1 MPRTKIYDGRSTCT
15 FRTTKKDQE
24 NLAKAIEYFEAKF
37 GKNISKNVAIN
48 LSLEFIAG
56 LQDTA
61 TRKSHH
67 SKAPTTTQQQ
77 PNSDPQTTRDSKE
90 QLDHPNNATGLT
102 TGTTR
107 ANSPPDLLR

>member
-1 MPRTKIYDGRSTCT
+1 MPRTKIFNDRSTCT

-24 NLAKAIEYFEAKF
+24 NLAKAIEYFETKS

-61 TRKSHH
+61 TRQSHH
-67 SKAPTTTQQQ
+67 SK
-77 PNSDPQTTRDSKE
+77 DPHVMELQRNRSADSKKTLVQRNHGTE
-90 QLDHPNNATGLT
+90 SSNGCNEPDNSTDATK
-102 TGTTR
+102 
-107 ANSPPDLLR
+107 